1 VPLIRAERL
10 ALERAVDL
18 REQLGI
24 EGAEVRVGRTHW
36 LASRGGRL
44 QVLRMIPV
52 LEATPETFDELVL
65 NPKDELVVVYFWGPD
80 CPNCEF
86 FASRFSHVLE
96 KLGDVPARIVKV
108 NAYEHDALGTRFAIF
123 GIPQFHLFRDG
134 KRLGKMSEFRGDDF
148 FVGVIS
154 EHLPGTCKC

>member
-1 VPLIRAERL
+1 MPA
-10 ALERAVDL
+10 
-18 REQLGI
+18 
-24 EGAEVRVGRTHW
+24 GRK
-36 LASRGGRL
+36 RFP
-44 QVLRMIPV
+44 MIPV
-52 LEATPETFDELVL
+52 LEATPDTFDELVL
-65 NPKDELVVVYFWGPD
+65 SPKGELVVVYFWGPD

-108 NAYEHDALGTRFAIF
+108 NAYDHDALGTRFAIF

-148 FVGVIS
+148 FVGVIR